1 MAVALAK
8 AADILGDA
16 CRKNLVRNWEL
27 RSLRASSEISPPG
40 SQYSQNSQEQRKKGE
55 TDSSIICLMLPE
67 FFILCLWFSSTVLW
81 AFRLAFQSPTPVT
94 IAQTSISINVSKTCF
109 YSGPAGLHG
118 SQRRAMRKFRS
129 VKKNV
134 YLGWRRGQ
142 EGQDSWKRANSSF

>member
-67 FFILCLWFSSTVLW
+67 FFILCLWFSSTVL
-81 AFRLAFQSPTPVT
+81 
-94 IAQTSISINVSKTCF
+94 
-109 YSGPAGLHG
+109 
-118 SQRRAMRKFRS
+118 
-129 VKKNV
+129 
-134 YLGWRRGQ
+134 
-142 EGQDSWKRANSSF
+142 